1 MRVTFRGMMYALF
14 LACLLFT
21 NIAWAQN
28 PARMAPLASS
38 GTITAFTVSQDTLY
52 AAGERGHF
60 FVWENGLKQLAF
72 PDDHNIT
79 SMAAA
84 GQTIWA
90 VGYNEMIAQRI
101 GSEWVQK
108 NKEFKADSILF
119 SVHFTSE
126 KKGLAVGKFGIARQT
141 FDGDTWNEVDL
152 GVQDANLYQI
162 KSDTKGNWYIAGE
175 FGNLLK
181 LSGEMTPLK
190 KFGTSGRD
198 KGTYFG
204 LEVLGVDDC
213 IAYGLQGRIIHFK
226 NDTDT
231 HVSNPLAHSL
241 YTSLKIGS
249 DVLLFGAEGTCLL
262 YRNGSIIDKS
272 IKDKVA
278 IIDAVIFEDTL
289 FLGTVS
295 GIRTLPLAEI
305 LK

>member
-1 MRVTFRGMMYALF
+1 MMYALF

-21 NIAWAQN
+21 NIVWAKT
-28 PARMAPLASS
+28 PAQMAPLAPM
-38 GTITAFTVSQDTLY
+38 GIITAFAVSQNKLY

-60 FVWENGLKQLAF
+60 FVWDNGLKQRAF

-79 SMAAA
+79 SMATA
-84 GQTIWA
+84 GQTLWA
-90 VGYNEMIAQRI
+90 VGYNEMIYQRI
-101 GSEWVQK
+101 GSDWIQK
-108 NKEFKADSILF
+108 NKELKADSILF

-126 KKGLAVGKFGIARQT
+126 ARGLAVGKFGVARQT

-162 KSDTKGNWYIAGE
+162 KSDTYGNWYIAGE

-181 LSGEMTPLK
+181 LSVQMTPLK

-204 LEVLGVDDC
+204 LEVLDVDDC
-213 IAYGLQGRIIHFK
+213 IAYGLQGRIVHFK
-226 NDTDT
+226 NDTET
-231 HVSNPLAHSL
+231 HVPNPLAHSL

-262 YRNGSIIDKS
+262 YRNGSLTDKS

-278 IIDAVIFEDTL
+278 IIDAIVFDDTL

-295 GIRTLPLAEI
+295 GIRIIPLAEI